1 MNTVEPIRDLT
12 QIEALKEILKSNS
25 IRDYLLFVMGINT
38 GLRISDLLALKQGD
52 IMDDGGKVLDF
63 IRIREKKTRK
73 QKVFKLNKSA
83 RKAVEEYIKRYGF
96 VSERYLFISR
106 KGDNKPISRV
116 QAWEV
121 LNNAAHTVGIR
132 ESIGTHTLRKSF
144 GYHAYR
150 QGTDIT
156 LLMKIFNHSTPS
168 ITLRY
173 IGITQDDINNVY
185 ANLNL

>member
-1 MNTVEPIRDLT
+1 MNTVEPIRDLN
-12 QIEALKEILKSNS
+12 QIEAMKNVLKSNS
-25 IRDYLLFVMGINT
+25 IRDYLLFVMGINV
-38 GLRISDLLALKQGD
+38 GLRISDLLVLRQGD

-63 IRIREKKTRK
+63 IRIRERKTHK
-73 QKVFKLNKSA
+73 QKIFRLNKSA
-83 RKAVEEYIKRYGF
+83 RNAVKQYVERYGF
-96 VSERYLFISR
+96 ASERYLFISR
-106 KGDNKPISRV
+106 KGNNEPISRV
-116 QAWEV
+116 QAWGV
-121 LNNAAHTVGIR
+121 LNNAARAVGIR
-132 ESIGTHTLRKSF
+132 DSIGTHTLRKTF

-173 IGITQDDINNVY
+173 IGITQDDIDNVY

>member
-1 MNTVEPIRDLT
+1 MVEPIKNLN
-12 QIEALKEILKSNS
+12 QIEAMKNVLKARN

-38 GLRISDLLALKQGD
+38 GLRISDLLALKQCD
-52 IMDDGGKVLDF
+52 IMDDNGSVLDF

-73 QKVFKLNKSA
+73 HKVFKLNNSA
-83 RKAVEEYIKRYGF
+83 RKAVGEYVAHYDCIP
-96 VSERYLFISR
+96 ERYLFVSR
-106 KGDNKPISRV
+106 KGNNRPISRV

-121 LNNAAHTVGIR
+121 LNNAARAVGIR
-132 ESIGTHTLRKSF
+132 ENIGTHTLRKTF

-156 LLMKIFNHSTPS
+156 LLMKVLNHSTPA
-168 ITLRY
+168 ITLSY
-173 IGITQDDINNVY
+173 IGITQDDINKVY